1 MTISSIIDGLM
12 QSRSHSRPRSG
23 RRLGLWGQSP
33 ADPSRRLRT
42 QGPVQL
48 EPLEKRSLLSTF
60 SYQSSGYALYASLS
74 QYDPATDTYTYASAS
89 VTGSKFHSPGGGQND
104 YSYGYLYYSSYN
116 YTTGESCYGFGQVT
130 DQSIAANLSSGSASG
145 TVTLYCTTYDSS
157 TGTYTNTTKDIVL
170 AVDLQA
176 TSAIST
182 SRYSTSFKDPS
193 HYNLDYNSTGSS
205 RSGTATFTVDGAA
218 IPTGNP
224 YYGSSY
230 GQVSSGRSTSKA
242 TYNP

>member
-1 MTISSIIDGLM
+1 MKFTSIIDELM
-12 QSRSHSRPRSG
+12 QSRAHSRPRSG

-60 SYQSSGYALYASLS
+60 SYQSSGYGLYANLS
-74 QYDPATDTYTYASAS
+74 QYDPATGTSTYVSAS
-89 VTGSKFHSPGGGQND
+89 VTDGKSHSPGGGQND

-116 YTTGESCYGFGQVT
+116 NTTGESCYGFGQVT
-130 DQSIAANLSSGSASG
+130 DQSIAGNLSSGSASG
-145 TVTLYCTTYDSS
+145 TVTLNCYTYDPS

-182 SRYSTSFKDPS
+182 SKYNNTFKDPS
-193 HYNLDYNSTGSS
+193 HYNVDYNSTGSS

-218 IPTGNP
+218 IPAGNP
-224 YYGSSY
+224 YYSYSY
-230 GQVSSGRSTSKA
+230 GQLSSGRSTSKA